1 MASSDHMAS
10 VDPTWIFSRPSF
22 IDPWFT
28 EAYSRDTE
36 TLTKALQKSIS
47 SSAATAT
54 ATTSNNSNNSSDT
67 LTPDVVSPFLKH
79 LPEPAPSTPAA
90 AAAAP
95 SWGSSDQ
102 EAAASKQRQR
112 ASVPGASGKVSKR
125 KSRASKRSQTTYI
138 NADPANF
145 RQMVQQVT
153 GARFVGAGL
162 QVSAPILKPE
172 PQRLGGARLVAAAA
186 ASGCL
191 PTLDTS
197 AFLLDHHAAGH
208 HNQQQQQQQEMSAAR
223 GEAPG
228 PLSFLEAAD
237 VACGGG
243 GGSVSGGYD
252 FGSFAGFP
260 TLESWSA
267 SAM

>member
-1 MASSDHMAS
+1 MAS
-10 VDPTWIFSRPSF
+10 VDPAWILSRPSF

-47 SSAATAT
+47 SAATPAATAT

-79 LPEPAPSTPAA
+79 LPEPAPSTAAA

-95 SWGSSDQ
+95 WGSSDQ

-162 QVSAPILKPE
+162 QVSASILKPE
-172 PQRLGGARLVAAAA
+172 PQRLGGGRLIAAAA

-208 HNQQQQQQQEMSAAR
+208 HNQQQQQQQQQEMSAAV

-228 PLSFLEAAD
+228 PLSFLEATD
-237 VACGGG
+237 VACGG